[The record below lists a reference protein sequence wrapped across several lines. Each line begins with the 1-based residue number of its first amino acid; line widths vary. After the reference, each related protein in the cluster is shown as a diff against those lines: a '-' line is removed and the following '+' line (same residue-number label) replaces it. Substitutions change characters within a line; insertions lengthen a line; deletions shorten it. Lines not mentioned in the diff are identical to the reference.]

1 MAGTPTSE
9 PVRYVCRDGYV
20 VSAGRPSR
28 GDGTPTEYDPPSQCG
43 ACGGTN
49 FVEYSEFERVE

>member
-1 MAGTPTSE
+1 MAGAPTAE
-9 PVRYVCRDGYV
+9 PVRYVCRDCYV
-20 VSAGRPSR
+20 VSAGRPS
-28 GDGTPTEYDPPSQCG
+28 DGGSTVDYDPPGQCG